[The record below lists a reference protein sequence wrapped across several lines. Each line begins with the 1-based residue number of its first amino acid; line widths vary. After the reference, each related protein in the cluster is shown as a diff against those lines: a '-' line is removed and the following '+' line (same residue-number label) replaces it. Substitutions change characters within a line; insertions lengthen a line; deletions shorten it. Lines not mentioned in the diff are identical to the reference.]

1 MAISNAK
8 ASSNTKKTGANSAK
22 DTLDWR
28 IKELRAFD
36 VSRIQDRWD
45 PVLESLHK
53 SVNEAL
59 AEVLGSS
66 SPDYRKFAIE
76 TFDATL
82 PSDFGGRYST
92 EELQR
97 AVQESVAQAIVT
109 LDRVKALIRERSRQQ
124 PPASA
129 TPPAPAVAAAPAPA
143 MPQHQPA
150 ARPPAAAATPPV
162 ATPAR
167 APVVSPP
174 PAPATEKPSAP
185 AVVAAPVT
193 KPAPV
198 PPPSAAAPAP
208 APVQAAV
215 PAAAPVVA
223 APTMPTPAPTPQ
235 PAPQSVAAAS
245 PARVRVAVL
254 GGETPARQAALDFI
268 RQLGLQSDS
277 SAASSQ
283 GGSTLFLERLDE
295 LRDLQYA
302 VLLLPAQ
309 ALDPASGLPKA
320 AAPELLMEFGHVL
333 AAVGRSRVCFLLSGE
348 AQTPAWQGI
357 TRMRMDDEGL
367 WHLLLA
373 RAMKQAG
380 LDVDLNRAI

>member
-1 MAISNAK
+1 VAISNPK
-8 ASSNTKKTGANSAK
+8 ASSNPKKTGANSAK

-36 VSRIQDRWD
+36 VSRILDRWD

-53 SVNEAL
+53 SVNESL
-59 AEVLGSS
+59 AEVLGNN

-124 PPASA
+124 PPSSAPPPASA
-129 TPPAPAVAAAPAPA
+129 TAPAPAIPQLLPASTPPAAASMPPAVTPARAPVAPPAPAAVKPPAPAVAAAP
-143 MPQHQPA
+143 
-150 ARPPAAAATPPV
+150 
-162 ATPAR
+162 
-167 APVVSPP
+167 VV
-174 PAPATEKPSAP
+174 
-185 AVVAAPVT
+185 

-198 PPPSAAAPAP
+198 PAPPGVTSAPPQAAPTPAP
-208 APVQAAV
+208 APVKAAT
-215 PAAAPVVA
+215 PAAPPV
-223 APTMPTPAPTPQ
+223 PAPTPPAPQ
-235 PAPQSVAAAS
+235 PAPQAVAASS

-283 GGSTLFLERLDE
+283 GGSKLFLERLDE

-302 VLLLPAQ
+302 VVLLPAQ

-333 AAVGRSRVCFLLSGE
+333 AAVGRSRICFLLSGE

-357 TRMRMDDEGL
+357 ARMRMDDEGL